1 LKLNKMMRS
10 FKSAVYTSEPDTAT
24 RLPTNPLDNTYYFNQ
39 DLNAVFK
46 APIEIKLNVNNNRC
60 KSL

>member
-1 LKLNKMMRS
+1 MMRS